1 MQVAFNPIPQSLELI
16 RTGKLRAL
24 AVTPAKRLEALP
36 DVPTLGEFLP
46 GYEAIGWYGVGAP
59 KNTPIEIID
68 KLSKAM
74 TAALADPKSKARL
87 VDLGVE
93 PMPLT
98 SAEFGKFIAAET
110 DKWTKVIK
118 SAGIK
123 PD

>member
-1 MQVAFNPIPQSLELI
+1 
-16 RTGKLRAL
+16 
-24 AVTPAKRLEALP
+24 
-36 DVPTLGEFLP
+36 
-46 GYEAIGWYGVGAP
+46 
-59 KNTPIEIID
+59 
-68 KLSKAM
+68 M